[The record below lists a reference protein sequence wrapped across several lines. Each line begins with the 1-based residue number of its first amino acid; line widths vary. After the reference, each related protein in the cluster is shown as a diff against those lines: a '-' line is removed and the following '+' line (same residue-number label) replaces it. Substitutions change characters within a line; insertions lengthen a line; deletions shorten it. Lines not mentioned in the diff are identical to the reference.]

1 MNTESRNLIPNYLED
16 YLIGRPIAAGG
27 RYVWPWGNDNLY
39 PQMIREVTRENG
51 LLQNIQNKHF
61 EMLWGSGPQL
71 YETGFANGRR
81 IKRWV
86 QNKNIED
93 WLSTWDWRQYLE
105 RVTAEYLLLNGY
117 FTKVHSNVKPFSRL
131 AVQKLE
137 FIESDLT
144 RLQWTG
150 SGEPITGVITGDFTR
165 PGLFGYDWL
174 PVFDAANPRAQEISI
189 SFEYVPQ
196 SGVEFYPR
204 APIHSSLSWIQA
216 GEQTAIL
223 IEAFN
228 CNSISPKYH
237 IEVPALYW
245 EKLRDKLISECQEKG
260 TVYTDAMLDRAKDQ
274 TFEEVQNVLSGI
286 DKAGKFLVTEI
297 MRDEDHALYV
307 GWKVTPLEAHT
318 KDYFES
324 QLKIGRESQFN
335 LSAGLGVHPSIIGLQ
350 KDGGLSTGSELQ
362 YALKLYKNISVD
374 IAEKIIMKNLNTA
387 IGINFAGFKARMGFC
402 HNEI

>member
-81 IKRWV
+81 YKRWV
-86 QNKNIED
+86 QNQEIEN
-93 WLSTWDWRQYLE
+93 WLSSWDWFEYLQKA
-105 RVTAEYLLLNGY
+105 TAEYLLLNGY

-137 FIESDLT
+137 FVESDLT

-150 SGEPITGVITGDFTR
+150 TGEPITGVITGDFTR

-204 APIHSSLSWIQA
+204 APIHSSLSWISA
-216 GEQTAIL
+216 GEQPATTV
-223 IEAFN
+223 EAFN

-245 EKLRDKLISECQEKG
+245 AKLRDKLIAECQEKG
-260 TVYTDAMLDRAKDQ
+260 IVYSDAMLDRAKDQ
-274 TFEEVQNVLSGI
+274 TFEEVQNALSGI
-286 DKAGKFLVTEI
+286 DKAGKFLVTEL
-297 MRDEDHALYV
+297 MRDEDHSRYV
-307 GWKVTPLEAHT
+307 GWKVIPLEAHM
-318 KDYFES
+318 KDYLHA
-324 QLKIGRESQFN
+324 QLKIASESKFY
-335 LSAGLGVHPSIIGLQ
+335 LTAGLGMHPQLTGL
-350 KDGGLSTGSELQ
+350 KRDGGLSTGSELL
-362 YALKLYKNISVD
+362 YAAKFYKNISVD
-374 IAEKIIMKNLNTA
+374 IAEKIIMKNLNAT
-387 IGINFAGFKARMGFC
+387 IGINFSGFRVKMGFC
-402 HNEI
+402 RDEY